1 MDKIRENPL
10 IKKLLSL
17 NLPTDDYAI
26 FGSGPLYAYGII
38 KNPRDL
44 DVIARGEAWKK
55 ALKLGKPQKLPFGNK
70 AINFFDGKIEIINAW
85 APGKWDIDELI
96 DTAKIIEG
104 IKFVNLKTV
113 LKWKKRMARPKDL
126 KHIKMIEKYLQEN
139 KVVK

>member
-1 MDKIRENPL
+1 MTRIKNHPL
-10 IKKLLSL
+10 IQKFLSL
-17 NLPTDDYAI
+17 GLPKEDYAI

-44 DVIARGEAWKK
+44 DVVARGEAWKK

-96 DTAKIIEG
+96 DTADIIEG
-104 IKFVNLKTV
+104 IRFVNLKTV

-126 KHIKMIEKYLQEN
+126 KHIKIIEEYLNQ
-139 KVVK
+139 KK

>member
-17 NLPTDDYAI
+17 NLPTGDYVI
-26 FGSGPLYAYGII
+26 FGSGPLYACGIT
-38 KNPRDL
+38 KNLRDL

-55 ALKLGKPQKLPFGNK
+55 ALKLGKPQKLPLGNK
-70 AINFFDGKIEIINAW
+70 AIRLFNGKIEIINAW

-96 DTAKIIEG
+96 DTAEIIEG
-104 IKFVNLKTV
+104 IRFVNLKAV

-126 KHIKMIEKYLQEN
+126 KHIKMIEEYLRNQL
-139 KVVK
+139 